1 MADRVEFRIFPD
13 DNQWKMNRNDE
24 FLAVFSSPE
33 LAIEAAEGY
42 RAEILENGGVT
53 TIIIRQSDGSEHSI
67 QP

>member
-13 DNQWKMNRNDE
+13 DNQWKMNRDNE
-24 FLAVFSSPE
+24 FVAVFSSRE

-42 RAEILENGGVT
+42 RAEISENGGVT
-53 TIIIRQSDGSEHSI
+53 TIIIRQSDGSEQSI